1 MARIDGVDPDWA
13 EKPLRAV
20 FEAQAKKWGAPLSN
34 HLICQTSEHFPSG
47 AGYVERVGFV
57 GSRRSQARHSH

>member
-20 FEAQAKKWGAPLSN
+20 FEAQAKKWGA
-34 HLICQTSEHFPSG
+34 
-47 AGYVERVGFV
+47 GYVERIGII
-57 GSRRSQARHSH
+57 GSDRLQARRSRQP